1 MYVNQ
6 AHNIYIK
13 MSLKSE
19 LSAIYIVTMSLVI
32 KHKCYWKNL
41 QIQYLG
47 FSA

>member
-1 MYVNQ
+1 MMHEVLPDRLVMYVNQ

-19 LSAIYIVTMSLVI
+19 LGAIYR
-32 KHKCYWKNL
+32 L

-47 FSA
+47 FSG